1 MSDQWLSIYVTF
13 RRNFDEVFFFGIKIY
28 SLCRLKCTSNIR
40 AGIKL
45 IILIFILQYLYASES
60 IEWHVKKDIVIF
72 EE

>member
-1 MSDQWLSIYVTF
+1 MAFYLCNIQKEFWWGIFFLELKFILF
-13 RRNFDEVFFFGIKIY
+13 VF
-28 SLCRLKCTSNIR
+28 LKCTSNIR

-45 IILIFILQYLYASES
+45 VILIFILQYLYASES

>member
-1 MSDQWLSIYVTF
+1 MRY
-13 RRNFDEVFFFGIKIY
+13 FFFGIKIY

-45 IILIFILQYLYASES
+45 VIFILQYLYASES

>member
-1 MSDQWLSIYVTF
+1 MRY
-13 RRNFDEVFFFGIKIY
+13 FFFGIKIY

-45 IILIFILQYLYASES
+45 VILIFILQYLYAS

>member
-1 MSDQWLSIYVTF
+1 MRY
-13 RRNFDEVFFFGIKIY
+13 FFFGIKIY

-45 IILIFILQYLYASES
+45 VILIFILQYLYASES

>member
-1 MSDQWLSIYVTF
+1 MELKFILF
-13 RRNFDEVFFFGIKIY
+13 VF
-28 SLCRLKCTSNIR
+28 LKCTSNIR

-45 IILIFILQYLYASES
+45 VILIFILQYLYAFES